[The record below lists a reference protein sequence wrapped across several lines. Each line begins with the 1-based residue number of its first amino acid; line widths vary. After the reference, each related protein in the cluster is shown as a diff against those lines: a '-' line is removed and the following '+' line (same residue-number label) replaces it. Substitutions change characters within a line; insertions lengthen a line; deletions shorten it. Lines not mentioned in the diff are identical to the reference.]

1 MYQRLSSFTLFLTY
15 AVIILGA
22 ATRVYGAGMSCP
34 DWPTCYGV
42 WNPFHPTAMPPEGF
56 VVNGVIYEV
65 WQVALEWTHRLL
77 AALVG
82 ICMLGLAIGAA
93 KRSKHEWLPLGLA
106 FVLLLLQVKL
116 GAITVWLGNVNWSVA
131 LHLGTAMLLFGALVW
146 HRRALAAG
154 SPPYKVPATP
164 KVIKVL
170 ALALAPLV
178 LLLMMVGAYVS
189 SSYAGGVCGGLF
201 SCDGQWWPTDLQQHA
216 HMMHRYLA
224 ITLLVFS
231 IAFLSLAKRKA
242 PWLAHAAR
250 AFHDMVWVQAALGV
264 ATLYSFSLYPWY
276 YELLSLAHLAWGT
289 LVWLVAL
296 GTVLNFKY
304 GTAGRFH
311 G

>member
-1 MYQRLSSFTLFLTY
+1 MYKKLSGFTLLLTY
-15 AVIILGA
+15 SVIILGA

-42 WNPFHPTAMPPEGF
+42 WNPFHPDAMPPGGF
-56 VVNGVIYEV
+56 IVNEVIYER

-82 ICMLGLAIGAA
+82 VCMLLLAFGAV
-93 KRSKHEWLPLGLA
+93 KRPRHEWLPLGVA
-106 FVLLLLQVKL
+106 FLLLLVQVKL
-116 GAITVWLGNVNWSVA
+116 GAVTVWLGNVNWSVS

-146 HRRALAAG
+146 HRRAVAAG
-154 SPPYKVPATP
+154 PPPYHVPTTTRP
-164 KVIKVL
+164 LKVL
-170 ALALAPLV
+170 AIALAPLV

-201 SCDGQWWPTDLQQHA
+201 SCDGQWWPADFQQHT

-224 ITLLVFS
+224 FTLLAAS
-231 IAFLSLAKRKA
+231 IVFLSIAKRKA
-242 PWLAHAAR
+242 LWLAHAAR
-250 AFHDMVWVQAALGV
+250 AFHGMVWVQAALGV
-264 ATLYSFSLYPWY
+264 ATLYSFTLYPGY
-276 YELLSLAHLAWGT
+276 YEILSIAHLAWGT

-296 GTVLNFKY
+296 GAALNLKY
-304 GTAGRFH
+304 GVAGRFH

>member
-131 LHLGTAMLLFGALVW
+131 LHLGTAMLLFGALAW
-146 HRRALAAG
+146 HRRAIAGG
-154 SPPYKVPATP
+154 SPPYKIPATP